1 MPLELHLPPTSLQPF
16 NRFMN
21 AAFLYRNRA
30 SYGSVVELSL
40 HREDKPS
47 PHAVV
52 DFRKLYDF
60 TGADLAKAKAFSN
73 AFRTQAKAMLEER
86 VQAIVSQQ
94 DDGVD
99 YDGFEKK
106 SRGDGS
112 FVVKTGA
119 AVDGER
125 DELPL

>member
-1 MPLELHLPPTSLQPF
+1 
-16 NRFMN
+16 MN

-40 HREDKPS
+40 HREDRPS

-73 AFRTQAKAMLEER
+73 AFRVQVKAMLEER
-86 VQAIVSQQ
+86 VQAIISQQ

-99 YDGFEKK
+99 YAGFDKK
-106 SRGDGS
+106 TRGSS
-112 FVVKTGA
+112 FVVETGS

-125 DELPL
+125 EELPL